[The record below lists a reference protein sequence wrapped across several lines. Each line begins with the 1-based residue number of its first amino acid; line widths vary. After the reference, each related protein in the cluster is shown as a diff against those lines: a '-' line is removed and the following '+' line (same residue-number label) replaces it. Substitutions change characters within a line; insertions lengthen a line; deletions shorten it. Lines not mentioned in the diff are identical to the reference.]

1 MTYRFLFRNEE
12 KQIEFID
19 KIFGKIGHIFILCI
33 YL

>member
-1 MTYRFLFRNEE
+1 MTYRFLFANE